1 MADDTGR
8 CNEANFVE
16 FAVPVPAKIG
26 EENTCAREVE
36 NLASQCSSVFAWGRF
51 TNQLYVG
58 TDGTVAPA
66 PLVIGGEYTAVRSG
80 PVPQRPRARR
90 RVNSVHASDEKDNT
104 VRIPYRGAHV
114 VRRS

>member
-66 PLVIGGEYTAVRSG
+66 PLVIGGEYTAVRPG
-80 PVPQRPRARR
+80 PVSQRPGARE
-90 RVNSVHASDEKDNT
+90 RVNSIRASDETDST
-104 VRIPYRGAHV
+104 VRIPIAAANGV
-114 VRRS
+114 